1 MKTKA
6 AAFPATSNDQGK
18 RMKSTVYGAL
28 VGAVVSAL
36 AVAGLGIG
44 AEARAQRGA
53 AIDAGSE
60 LITVSAMVGDRQQFQ
75 QLTVIDPRSR
85 VMSVYHVE
93 LASGAITLKSVRN
106 ISWDLLLREF
116 NGVNPLP
123 GEIRA
128 LLDAR

>member
-1 MKTKA
+1 
-6 AAFPATSNDQGK
+6 
-18 RMKSTVYGAL
+18 MKSTVCGVL
-28 VGAVVSAL
+28 VGAVLSAL

-44 AEARAQRGA
+44 AEARAQRGG
-53 AIDAGSE
+53 AIDGGAE
-60 LITVSAMVGDRQQFQ
+60 LITVSAMVGDRPQFQ
-75 QLTVIDPRSR
+75 QLTVIDPHSR

-93 LASGAITLKSVRN
+93 LASGTITLKSVRN

>member
-1 MKTKA
+1 
-6 AAFPATSNDQGK
+6 
-18 RMKSTVYGAL
+18 MKSTVFGVL
-28 VGAVVSAL
+28 LGAVVTTL
-36 AVAGLGIG
+36 AAAGLGLTG
-44 AEARAQRGA
+44 EAWAQRSAGL
-53 AIDAGSE
+53 DTGSE
-60 LITVSAMVGDRQQFQ
+60 LITVSAMVGERQQFQ

-116 NGVNPLP
+116 NAVNPLP

-128 LLDAR
+128 LLDR

>member
-1 MKTKA
+1 
-6 AAFPATSNDQGK
+6 
-18 RMKSTVYGAL
+18 MKSTAL
-28 VGAVVSAL
+28 GVLIGAVVSAFM
-36 AVAGLGIG
+36 VAGLGLST
-44 AEARAQRGA
+44 EARAQRGA
-53 AIDAGSE
+53 AIEGGTE
-60 LITVSAMVGDRQQFQ
+60 LITVSAMVGDRSQFQ
-75 QLTVIDPRSR
+75 QLTVIDPQSR

-93 LASGAITLKSVRN
+93 LATGAITLKSVRN

>member
-1 MKTKA
+1 
-6 AAFPATSNDQGK
+6 
-18 RMKSTVYGAL
+18 MKSTVFSVF
-28 VGAVVSAL
+28 VGAAVSAL
-36 AVAGLGIG
+36 AVTGLGLST
-44 AEARAQRGA
+44 EARAQRGVGMEG
-53 AIDAGSE
+53 GSE
-60 LITVSAMVGDRQQFQ
+60 LITVSAMVGDRSQFQ
-75 QLTVIDPRSR
+75 QLTVIDPQSR

-93 LASGAITLKSVRN
+93 LATGAITLKSVRN